1 MTAKVFPTPQI
12 PAGAEK
18 DISIIFQSLKESTF
32 PSLSLSALLFKREN
46 KNDEPN
52 VFDKTGL
59 DGIDKYHHH

>member
-32 PSLSLSALLFKREN
+32 PSLSLSALLFKREK
-46 KNDEPN
+46 KNDEPSKSAI
-52 VFDKTGL
+52 FEGMFE
-59 DGIDKYHHH
+59 